1 VRYVSFVACLLLWIP
16 DHFHSALHLLLAQKR
31 SRILRQEKRSFYI
44 VEPASQY
51 EGWLQDI
58 LNADLEV

>member
-1 VRYVSFVACLLLWIP
+1 
-16 DHFHSALHLLLAQKR
+16 
-31 SRILRQEKRSFYI
+31 LRQEKRSFYI

-58 LNADLEV
+58 LDADLEV